1 LCSTIDTLPKSF
13 RVKINFFKNLK
24 HYHIGGILLNRLNLS
39 AYIVTITALVGYL
52 FFAVNGYA
60 AEQEKVL
67 ILPFKIHSQENIS
80 YLQEGIHDM
89 LSSRLAHEDKVVFI
103 SEEKVQN
110 AIKNQGLPQTE
121 RAAITLGK
129 SLAADYVVLGSL
141 TILGDNISTDGKL
154 IDIRKGKSMVNFN
167 RLGTN
172 SSEIINHVDQFAAEI
187 NQKVFNMTPST
198 HQPPF
203 TPTPAADAHRH
214 PEKLIPQKAPE
225 NKTSAIRMA
234 LGDRW
239 LSQRFNIEI
248 RDLALGDVDGDGQTE
263 IVIMERHGLKIFRF
277 GDDRLVKIGELEEK
291 SYNTFLNLGIAD
303 INGNGRSEIY
313 VTNKPQKNYNSPI
326 SFVVEKD
333 GKGLRKIAA
342 KQPWYF
348 RVIKIPGQ
356 GKALFGQKPGLTTS
370 LSEVNN
376 LFERSVYRLK
386 WNGDNLEKGK
396 PYDLPYGVDIFDF
409 SVGDVFND
417 GRKMIVAATR
427 TYQIKVYNPDKKE
440 EWESSD
446 PFGSTNNYIEY
457 ANQGDRTD
465 MLRSYLPHPAM
476 IVNTDNNGSK
486 GLVAVNNNENLKG
499 FSRIKIFK
507 DADIECLQW
516 DGLNF
521 KTKWQTEKVTNLI
534 GGYDLA
540 DADHDGRV
548 DLVYAVVG
556 QTSLAYGRKGQSK
569 LVIQQL
575 GK

>member
-1 LCSTIDTLPKSF
+1 MTIVIQLCSTIDTLPKSF
-13 RVKINFFKNLK
+13 RVKINFFKNFKTLYK
-24 HYHIGGILLNRLNLS
+24 GGILLNRLDLG
-39 AYIVTITALVGYL
+39 AYIVTLAALVGYL
-52 FFAVNGYA
+52 LFAVNGYA
-60 AEQEKVL
+60 AELKRVL
-67 ILPFKIHSQENIS
+67 ILPFKIHSQENFN

-89 LSSRLAHEDKVVFI
+89 LSSRLAHEDKVAFI

-129 SLAADYVVLGSL
+129 NLAADYVVLGSL

-154 IDIRKGKSMVNFN
+154 IDIRKGKSVVNFN

-172 SSEIINHVDQFAAEI
+172 SSEIIKHVDQFAAKI
-187 NQKVFNMTPST
+187 NQKVFNITTSA
-198 HQPPF
+198 HQ
-203 TPTPAADAHRH
+203 H
-214 PEKLIPQKAPE
+214 PEKLMSQKAPE
-225 NKTSAIRMA
+225 NETSAIKKAPAIQMA
-234 LGDRW
+234 LGERW
-239 LSQRFNIEI
+239 LSQRFNLEI

-333 GKGLRKIAA
+333 GKGLRKIAV

-396 PYDLPYGVDIFDF
+396 PYDLPYGVNIFDF

-476 IVNTDNNGSK
+476 IVNTDSNGSK
-486 GLVAVNNNENLKG
+486 GLVAIKNNENLKG